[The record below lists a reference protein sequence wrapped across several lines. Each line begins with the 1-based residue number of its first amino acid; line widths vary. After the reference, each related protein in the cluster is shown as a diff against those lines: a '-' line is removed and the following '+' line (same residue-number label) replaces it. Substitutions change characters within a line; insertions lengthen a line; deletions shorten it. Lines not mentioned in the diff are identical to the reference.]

1 MGMDRNLIERR
12 GEGISS
18 YEKIKKKLGD
28 RPLKFFFLK
37 IFKNFLSVNSG
48 SPIETA
54 KWGGF

>member
-1 MGMDRNLIERR
+1 MGMDRNLTERR
-12 GEGISS
+12 GDGIGS
-18 YEKIKKKLGD
+18 YEKKKKLGD